1 MIRVPGKLRQ
11 KMIKKVT
18 TFALIILIVS
28 VTALPALG
36 DDDET
41 NFIILD
47 QGSTVDY
54 YRSYGEPVIK
64 ASVTGDPELTRGET
78 VDLKIKIANTGVI
91 DGFQRLNA
99 NQRLINDSTEETVA
113 MAEMEEEEGVT
124 TAKDIEATLQSE
136 TKYIEVESTSNP
148 QSVEELETGHTSTL
162 SYTIKINSDTP
173 AGDYELLLPV
183 SYQYQANV
191 KTVTSDAINLGVTGV
206 EFARVYET
214 KNETLRIPVSV
225 RSGPEFE
232 VSNVSGSLVQGE
244 SRLINVTYKNTREE
258 VAEDALARIIVM
270 SPLSTE
276 KSIVRLGDIGPGEE
290 KTASFEISAD
300 KDALVK
306 NYGINSEIKY
316 VDEDGETS
324 FSESM
329 KVNIPL
335 EPTEKKFSTTGI
347 AIILIIIIALYQI
360 VNTHRKRTRNE
371 ENASSDEKVSSDEK
385 TPGDENAS
393 GDKNE

>member
-18 TFALIILIVS
+18 TFSLILLIVS

-99 NQRLINDSTEETVA
+99 NQRLINDSAEETVA

-225 RSGPEFE
+225 KSGPKFE

-347 AIILIIIIALYQI
+347 AIILIIVIALYQI
-360 VNTHRKRTRNE
+360 VNMHRKRTRNE

-393 GDKNE
+393 GDENE